1 MTGKNKYFI
10 RSRISEK
17 KFREIIKLFSADLT
31 AQQITLFSGVSRN
44 SVNKILKNIRIR
56 IAEIC
61 EQESPFDKGEIE
73 MDESYFGAR
82 RIRGKRGRGAYGKTI
97 VFGLKKRKGH
107 VYTQVIRNC
116 SKQEILPLINSKISK
131 KTTLFTDGFKTYDSL
146 VDLGYKKHYRV
157 HHGKNEFSKKEGK
170 IKNPINGIENF
181 WGIAKVRLYKFRG
194 MDKKTFYL
202 HLKECEF
209 RFNHRQENLYM
220 VLLKIIRN
228 NPLKLS

>member
-1 MTGKNKYFI
+1 MAIKNKYFI
-10 RSRISEK
+10 RSRIFER
-17 KFREIIKLFSADLT
+17 KFREIIKFFSVDLT
-31 AQQITLFSGVSRN
+31 ASQIAFLIKINRN
-44 SVNKILKNIRIR
+44 TINKILKDIRIR
-56 IAEIC
+56 IVKIC

-73 MDESYFGAR
+73 MDESYFGVR

-97 VFGLKKRKGH
+97 VFGLKKRKGN

-116 SKQEILPLINSKISK
+116 SKQEILPFINLKISK
-131 KTTLFTDGFKTYDSL
+131 KTIVFTDGFKTYDSL

-157 HHGKNEFSKKEGK
+157 HHGKNEFSKINGK
-170 IKNPINGIENF
+170 IKNHINGIENF

-194 MDKKTFYL
+194 MDKRTFYL

-220 VLLKIIRN
+220 
-228 NPLKLS
+228 

>member
-1 MTGKNKYFI
+1 MTIKNKYFI
-10 RSRISEK
+10 RSRISEA

-31 AQQITLFSGVSRN
+31 ASQIAFLTKTNRN
-44 SVNKILKNIRIR
+44 TINKILKNMRLR
-56 IAEIC
+56 IAEVC
-61 EQESPFDKGEIE
+61 EQENPFEKGEIK

-82 RIRGKRGRGAYGKTI
+82 RVRGKKGRGAYGKTI
-97 VFGLKKRKGH
+97 VFGLKKRKGN

-116 SKQEILPLINSKISK
+116 SKTEILPLIRSKISK
-131 KTTLFTDGFKTYDSL
+131 KTTVFTDGFKTYDSL

-157 HHGKNEFSKKEGK
+157 HHGKNEFSKKKGR
-170 IKNPINGIENF
+170 IKNHINGIENF

-209 RFNHRQENLYM
+209 RFNHRQENLYLL
-220 VLLKIIRN
+220 LLKIIRN
-228 NPLKLS
+228 NPLN

>member
-1 MTGKNKYFI
+1 MTNRNRYFI

-31 AQQITLFSGVSRN
+31 AQQIALFSGISRN
-44 SVNKILKNIRIR
+44 SVNKLLKNIRIR
-56 IAEIC
+56 IAKEC
-61 EQESPFDKGEIE
+61 EKESPFDKGEIE

-82 RIRGKRGRGAYGKTI
+82 RIRGRGAFGKTI
-97 VFGLKKRKGH
+97 VFGLKKRKGN
-107 VYTQVIRNC
+107 VYTQVIKNC
-116 SKQEILPLINSKISK
+116 SKTQILPLISSKVSK
-131 KTTLFTDGFKTYDSL
+131 KTILFTDGFKTYDSL
-146 VDLGYKKHYRV
+146 VDMGYKKHYRV
-157 HHGKNEFSKKEGK
+157 YHGKNEFAKKERRV
-170 IKNPINGIENF
+170 KNHINGIENF

-209 RFNHRQENLYM
+209 RFNHRQENLYLL
-220 VLLKIIRN
+220 LLKMFRN

>member
-1 MTGKNKYFI
+1 MTIKNKYFI
-10 RSRISEK
+10 RSRISEA

-31 AQQITLFSGVSRN
+31 ASQIAFLTKTNRN
-44 SVNKILKNIRIR
+44 TINKILKNMRLR
-56 IAEIC
+56 IAEVC
-61 EQESPFDKGEIE
+61 EQENPFEKGEIK

-82 RIRGKRGRGAYGKTI
+82 RVRGKKGRGAYGKTI
-97 VFGLKKRKGH
+97 VFGLKKRKGN

-116 SKQEILPLINSKISK
+116 SKTEILSLIRSKISK
-131 KTTLFTDGFKTYDSL
+131 KTTVFTDGFKTYDSL

-157 HHGKNEFSKKEGK
+157 HHGKNEFSKKKGR
-170 IKNPINGIENF
+170 IKNHINGIENF

-209 RFNHRQENLYM
+209 RFNHRQENLYLL
-220 VLLKIIRN
+220 LLKIIRN
-228 NPLKLS
+228 NPLN

>member
-1 MTGKNKYFI
+1 MTIKNKYFI
-10 RSRISEK
+10 RSRISEA

-31 AQQITLFSGVSRN
+31 ASQIAFLTKANRN
-44 SVNKILKNIRIR
+44 TINKILKNMRLR
-56 IAEIC
+56 IAEVC
-61 EQESPFDKGEIE
+61 EQESPFEKGEIE

-82 RIRGKRGRGAYGKTI
+82 RVRGKKGRGAYGKTI
-97 VFGLKKRKGH
+97 VFGLKKRKGN

-116 SKQEILPLINSKISK
+116 SKTEILPLIRSKISK
-131 KTTLFTDGFKTYDSL
+131 KTTVFTDGFKTYDSL

-157 HHGKNEFSKKEGK
+157 HHGKNEFSKKKGK
-170 IKNPINGIENF
+170 IKNHINGIENF

-209 RFNHRQENLYM
+209 RFNHRQENLYLL
-220 VLLKIIRN
+220 LLKIIRN
-228 NPLKLS
+228 NPLN

>member
-1 MTGKNKYFI
+1 MTRKNKYFI
-10 RSRISEK
+10 RSRISEA

-31 AQQITLFSGVSRN
+31 ASQIAFLTQTNRN
-44 SVNKILKNIRIR
+44 TINKILKNIRIR
-56 IAEIC
+56 ISEVC
-61 EQESPFDKGEIE
+61 EKESPFEKGEVE

-82 RIRGKRGRGAYGKTI
+82 RIRGRKGRGAFGKTI
-97 VFGLKKRKGH
+97 VFGLKKRKGN

-116 SKQEILPLINSKISK
+116 SKTEILPLINAKIGK
-131 KTTLFTDGFKTYDSL
+131 KTIVFTDGFKTYDSL

-157 HHGKNEFSKKEGK
+157 HHGKNEFAKKQK
-170 IKNPINGIENF
+170 RIKNHINGIENF

-209 RFNHRQENLYM
+209 RFNHRQENLYLL
-220 VLLKIIRN
+220 LLKIIRN
-228 NPLKLS
+228 KPLN